1 MSEFNETQP
10 ENKLYSYLLDEDN
23 KYRLDTLANA
33 VRFILTLCDESKEC
47 QALADGMQA
56 KSVTAIFEIIDK
68 EIDGIKSSVYAAGRE
83 FYPDIIAPP
92 NSGKGADIHLIRGS
106 ESSC

>member
-1 MSEFNETQP
+1 MSEFNETRP

-23 KYRLDTLANA
+23 KCRLDTLANA
-33 VRFILTLCDESKEC
+33 VRFIFILCDEGKER

-56 KSVTAIFEIIDK
+56 KGVTAIFEIIDK
-68 EIDGIKSSVYAAGRE
+68 EIDGIKSSVYDAGRE

-92 NSGKGADIHLIRGS
+92 NSHKVADIHLIR
-106 ESSC
+106 E